1 MRVFVAGATGAL
13 GRPLVRL
20 LRARGHEVIGL
31 TRSPLR
37 RGLLEAM
44 GARPVVADALDAA
57 ALGRVVRE
65 SEPSHVVHLLTAL
78 PAAGPLRGRDL
89 RATDALRTHGTASLL
104 RASVEAGARRLV
116 GESFA
121 GVYGTASFESPRDEE
136 APLPPVPA
144 KGSLRKA
151 VLAMRSLEEQLAE
164 ARRSGRID
172 TVVLRFGPIYGPE
185 VGSTLAL
192 ARQLRRR
199 QVFIPRVA
207 PGVASFVHVDD
218 AASAI
223 LAALESPRPGAVYN
237 VVDDEPM
244 GIADYLRLSA
254 AAFGA
259 APPRTAPVWLVRL
272 AAPLVAAAA
281 VTRLPLSNA
290 RARREL
296 GWRPAYPS
304 LREGLRQVASRIS

>member
-37 RGLLEAM
+37 SGLLEAL
-44 GARPVVADALDAA
+44 GARPAVADALDAT

-89 RATDALRTHGTASLL
+89 RATNALRTDGTANLLHASL
-104 RASVEAGARRLV
+104 AAGARRLV

-121 GVYGTASFESPRDEE
+121 GVYGNAGFDSPRDEA
-136 APLPPVPA
+136 APLPPAPA
-144 KGSLRKA
+144 SGGFRSA

-172 TVVLRFGPIYGPE
+172 TVALRFGPIYGPE

-192 ARQLRRR
+192 ARRLRRR
-199 QVFIPRVA
+199 QVFVPRA
-207 PGVASFVHVDD
+207 ARGVASFVHVDD
-218 AASAI
+218 AAAATF
-223 LAALESPRPGAVYN
+223 AALECPRPGAVYN

-244 GIADYLRLSA
+244 AIAEYLRLSA
-254 AAFGA
+254 TAFGA
-259 APPRTAPVWLVRL
+259 PPPRTAPFWLVRL

-281 VTRLPLSNA
+281 ATRLPLSNA

-304 LREGLRQVASRIS
+304 LREGLRQVARLIS